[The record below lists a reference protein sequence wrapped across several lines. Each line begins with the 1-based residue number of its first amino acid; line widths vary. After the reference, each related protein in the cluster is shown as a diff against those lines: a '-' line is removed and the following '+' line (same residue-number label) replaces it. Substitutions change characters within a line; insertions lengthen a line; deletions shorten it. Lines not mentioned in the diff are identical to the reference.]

1 MKHPDSVVIQ
11 LCAKLCH
18 RYVWYHPEH
27 IHVPRVQH
35 LASGS
40 GWDSTAALGYAV
52 WRSWPVSNNTL
63 RPVFFGDSNGSI
75 HLQVDWVPRLSK
87 LAILVSLPP
96 TTDIQTNRFTPCACV
111 RVNNRYLTVHT
122 SNKPQQIHVW
132 IAWEVLS
139 GPQLWHSGTWSHW
152 LSHTHDYQDC
162 DPKDSQEVL

>member
-1 MKHPDSVVIQ
+1 MSS
-11 LCAKLCH
+11 LCMIPPRAHTCTPRAASSIWIWLRLYSSTRLCSMAL
-18 RYVWYHPEH
+18 VA
-27 IHVPRVQH
+27 RVKQH
-35 LASGS
+35 TEAS
-40 GWDSTAALGYAV
+40 
-52 WRSWPVSNNTL
+52 
-63 RPVFFGDSNGSI
+63 FFGDSNGSI

-87 LAILVSLPP
+87 LAIFVPLPP
-96 TTDIQTNRFTPCACV
+96 TTDIQTNCFTPCACV
-111 RVNNRYLTVHT
+111 RGNNRYLTVHT